1 MVMAVLNPQ
10 DCLQNPLPSQT
21 TTFPPKKSIRN
32 SNGSSRIQTQQRN
45 KSKRSTS
52 RPKNSS
58 PPKVEKPAAP
68 TAAAAADLV
77 MGQVKILKRGEEFT
91 VATAI
96 NRPPSPKKVVNKDEK
111 RGAPVKG
118 SGKKPDS
125 GNWDSKFYAGS
136 FVSIASPPPSSLPI
150 PGFFAKKKSGV
161 GLSNEEATNDLLKIL
176 RLDLV

>member
-1 MVMAVLNPQ
+1 
-10 DCLQNPLPSQT
+10 
-21 TTFPPKKSIRN
+21 
-32 SNGSSRIQTQQRN
+32 
-45 KSKRSTS
+45 
-52 RPKNSS
+52 
-58 PPKVEKPAAP
+58 
-68 TAAAAADLV
+68 

-150 PGFFAKKKSGV
+150 PGFFAKKKSVV